1 MDTLTM
7 FKDEVVKCGDESMTN
22 EERRAAYAYFLRG
35 RHLARVEAVAT
46 LRDQFAMAALTGYMA
61 YPNDCRSYKP
71 STEGTVEDFRQK
83 CALEDAEY
91 CYLMADAM
99 LEARRSK

>member
-1 MDTLTM
+1 MAVMEFPDYRKLY
-7 FKDEVVKCGDESMTN
+7 
-22 EERRAAYAYFLRG
+22 EEQSKETERWRNAAEIFR
-35 RHLARVEAVAT
+35 ET

-71 STEGTVEDFRQK
+71 STEGTVEDFRRK
-83 CALEDAEY
+83 CASEDAEY

-99 LEARRSK
+99 IEARKAR

>member
-71 STEGTVEDFRQK
+71 